1 MAETNTQPSTT
12 QPAPVKTKKP
22 GNSFDVVEVQVQ
34 EDGTKKFVNM
44 GTVFIR
50 ENGTGGVLYLKEGTA
65 KRELALFG
73 RKRS

>member
-1 MAETNTQPSTT
+1 MTETTT
-12 QPAPVKTKKP
+12 QPTAAKTKKP
-22 GNSFDVVEVQVQ
+22 GTAFDVVEVQLQ
-34 EDGTKKFVNM
+34 EDGTKKFVNV

-50 ENGTGGVLYLKEGTA
+50 ENGTGGVLYLKEGPA